1 MELRIGISE
10 WGSFGNFFSHSGS
23 VDAGDW
29 YITAFMSPDRSNVH
43 RPEDASAVGPN
54 WERTCVEQMEGG
66 NPEAFNRLVEYY
78 SARIYS
84 HLYRMLHNREE
95 AEDATQET
103 FIRAFRKIGSYD
115 RTRPF
120 RNWLYAIATNVGRNA
135 ARSRGRRIPSA
146 RVDPGTEASLADDGN
161 ADLAE
166 SRELKD
172 RLISAVDRLPG
183 PLPLLIH
190 LHYQEGLTIREAA
203 EVLEMS
209 EGAARVA
216 LHRARKTLRTILEKD
231 RP

>member
-1 MELRIGISE
+1 M
-10 WGSFGNFFSHSGS
+10 
-23 VDAGDW
+23 DAGDW
-29 YITAFMSPDRSNVH
+29 YITAFMSPDQPNVH
-43 RPEDASAVGPN
+43 RPEDASAVGPH
-54 WERTCVEQMEGG
+54 WERACVEQMEGG
-66 NPEAFNRLVEYY
+66 NPEAFNRLVEHY

-84 HLYRMLHNREE
+84 HLYRMLRNREE

-103 FIRAFRKIGSYD
+103 FIRAYRKIGSYD

-120 RNWLYAIATNVGRNA
+120 CNWLYSISTNVGRNA
-135 ARSRGRRIPSA
+135 ARSRGRRIPSG
-146 RVDPGTEASLADDGN
+146 RVDTGTEVSLADDGN
-161 ADLAE
+161 ADLVE

-172 RLISAVDRLPG
+172 RLSSAVDRLPG
-183 PLPLLIH
+183 PLPLLIQ